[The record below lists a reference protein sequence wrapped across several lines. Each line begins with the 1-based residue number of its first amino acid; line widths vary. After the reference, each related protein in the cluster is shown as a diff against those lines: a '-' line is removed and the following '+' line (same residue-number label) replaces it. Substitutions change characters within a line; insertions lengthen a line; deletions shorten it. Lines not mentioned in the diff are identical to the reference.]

1 MPNLAARLLALAEP
15 NTIVIA
21 DSTRRQVG
29 SVFALEDLG
38 FKGLK
43 GFTEPDALGGA
54 GREPL
59 QEPLR
64 SVALR

>member
-1 MPNLAARLLALAEP
+1 MEP

-38 FKGLK
+38 FKDVK
-43 GFTEPDALGGA
+43 GFTEP
-54 GREPL
+54 
-59 QEPLR
+59 QR
-64 SVALR
+64 SGNRRSTD

>member
-1 MPNLAARLLALAEP
+1 MEP

-38 FKGLK
+38 FKRREGLYRAPTQRK
-43 GFTEPDALGGA
+43 SPLNGLTGHVLAA
-54 GREPL
+54 GIL
-59 QEPLR
+59 
-64 SVALR
+64 V